1 MKQGAERRRF
11 KRRPILETFS
21 LFCVVPKKGSHR
33 LPVHDVSDAGIGFDL
48 DIDGESTTDFPL
60 KSGERI
66 DVQLYLNQTLYL
78 PVALQVA
85 RIEDTAS
92 VRRIGA
98 ELVDAN
104 SPSSKAFAA
113 FLNMLDL
120 LTEAGEISGS

>member
-21 LFCVVPKKGSHR
+21 LFCVVLKKGSHR

-48 DIDGESTTDFPL
+48 DIDGENLSEFPL
-60 KSGERI
+60 KSGERL

-78 PVALQVA
+78 PIALQVA

-98 ELVDAN
+98 ELINPD
-104 SPSSKAFAA
+104 SPSSKAFIA

-120 LTEAGEISGS
+120 LAEAGEIQGA

>member
-33 LPVHDVSDAGIGFDL
+33 LPVHDVSDKGIGFDL
-48 DIDGESTTDFPL
+48 DIDGESFAEFPL
-60 KSGERI
+60 KSGEKLE
-66 DVQLYLNQTLYL
+66 VHLYLNQTLYL
-78 PVALQVA
+78 PLVVQVA
-85 RIEDTAS
+85 RIEDKAS

-98 ELVDAN
+98 ELINPD

-113 FLNMLDL
+113 FLDMLDQL
-120 LTEAGEISGS
+120 SEAGEISGA

>member
-21 LFCVVPKKGSHR
+21 LFVVVPKKGSHR
-33 LPVHDVSDAGIGFDL
+33 LPVHDVSDSGIGFDL
-48 DIDGESTTDFPL
+48 DIDGENFSEFPL
-60 KSGERI
+60 KSGERL
-66 DVQLYLNQTLYL
+66 DVQLYLNQTLFL
-78 PVALQVA
+78 PVTVQVA

-98 ELVDAN
+98 ELVNPD

-113 FLNMLDL
+113 FLTMLDL
-120 LTEAGEISGS
+120 VTEAGEIVGV